1 VIIMPYRNRIRT
13 LEESYRMVQSQIEKL
28 EPVENADKKK
38 LSELY
43 EYREKYLTQLREY
56 RRAQYDEDQRVDF
69 DDR

>member
-1 VIIMPYRNRIRT
+1 MPYRNRIRT
-13 LEESYRMVQSQIEKL
+13 LEESYRMVQDQIEIL
-28 EPVENADKKK
+28 EQSEKPDKKK
-38 LSELY
+38 LSELC

>member
-1 VIIMPYRNRIRT
+1 MPYRNRIRT
-13 LEESYRMVQSQIEKL
+13 LEESYRVVQTQIETL
-28 EPVENADKKK
+28 EKTENSDKKK
-38 LSELY
+38 LNELY

>member
-1 VIIMPYRNRIRT
+1 MCSSD
-13 LEESYRMVQSQIEKL
+13 LENS
-28 EPVENADKKK
+28 DKKK
-38 LSELY
+38 LNELY

>member
-1 VIIMPYRNRIRT
+1 MPYRNRIRT
-13 LEESYRMVQSQIEKL
+13 LEESYRVVQTQIETLEKL
-28 EPVENADKKK
+28 ENSDKKK
-38 LSELY
+38 LNELY